1 MRSLIDHHKVL
12 VLALNGPALGG
23 GATWMPGV
31 ADLVFAAENAW
42 FESPFSR
49 LGLVPEFGSATTLAH
64 HIGVHRSNQFLM
76 FGKRTTAET
85 MMQHGLVNKLF
96 PSEDFLPRVVRFLE
110 EQLSI
115 NDGGSLL
122 EAKRLQNLPLRK
134 DRVLAVFDSLNAL
147 SERVAEGLYEKRFQD
162 QSRKMARKYSLRLS
176 SLSFQALTSLGTE
189 KVFPKSKL

>member
-1 MRSLIDHHKVL
+1 
-12 VLALNGPALGG
+12 
-23 GATWMPGV
+23 MPGV